1 LAALHPVG
9 LETLSKPAWYQRR
22 HIGSFAT
29 SIVRDGSFGVVKR
42 CINMLYLIRLEQK
55 LGLVEQTATK
65 KTSNVIA
72 TGT

>member
-1 LAALHPVG
+1 M
-9 LETLSKPAWYQRR
+9 
-22 HIGSFAT
+22 
-29 SIVRDGSFGVVKR
+29 RDGSFGVVNR